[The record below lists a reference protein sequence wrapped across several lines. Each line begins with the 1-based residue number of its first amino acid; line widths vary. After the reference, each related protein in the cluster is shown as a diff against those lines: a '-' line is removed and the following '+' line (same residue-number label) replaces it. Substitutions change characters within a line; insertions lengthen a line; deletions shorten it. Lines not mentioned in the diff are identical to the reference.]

1 MQRPPHWNPSLKSAS
16 SPIVPKAGSDHTLDQ
31 KYVEKETFF
40 VPVNLQMTTRMN
52 NDCAA
57 QVYTHVVVVLLLNT
71 LFLLLCLGLHLFQ
84 LQTVEKVISSETII
98 NIIMMNNQAKK
109 MHVNMTCP
117 PPRKQVVTLFHLVVQ
132 EGQAFLF
139 FGCHLGIHC
148 PSNQPAT
155 SRFQKRAS
163 PLTLIQPAR

>member
-1 MQRPPHWNPSLKSAS
+1 MFTGCRNDVISRK
-16 SPIVPKAGSDHTLDQ
+16 
-31 KYVEKETFF
+31 VEGGYFA
-40 VPVNLQMTTRMN
+40 PANLQMTTRMN

-57 QVYTHVVVVLLLNT
+57 QVYTHVVVVLLLNA
-71 LFLLLCLGLHLFQ
+71 LFLLFCLGLHLFQ

-155 SRFQKRAS
+155 SRFQKRVS
-163 PLTLIQPAR
+163 PLTLIVMKY

>member
-1 MQRPPHWNPSLKSAS
+1 MFTGCRNDVISRK
-16 SPIVPKAGSDHTLDQ
+16 
-31 KYVEKETFF
+31 VEGGYFA
-40 VPVNLQMTTRMN
+40 PANLQMTTRMN

-57 QVYTHVVVVLLLNT
+57 QVYTHVVVVLLLNA
-71 LFLLLCLGLHLFQ
+71 LFLLFCLGLHLLQ
-84 LQTVEKVISSETII
+84 LQTVEKVIFSETII
-98 NIIMMNNQAKK
+98 NIIIHHGEQPSKDDAC
-109 MHVNMTCP
+109 NMTCP
-117 PPRKQVVTLFHLVVQ
+117 PPRKQVVTLLHLVVQ

>member
-1 MQRPPHWNPSLKSAS
+1 MFTGCRNDVISRK
-16 SPIVPKAGSDHTLDQ
+16 
-31 KYVEKETFF
+31 VEGGYFA
-40 VPVNLQMTTRMN
+40 PANLQMTTRMN

-57 QVYTHVVVVLLLNT
+57 QVYTHVVVVLLLNA
-71 LFLLLCLGLHLFQ
+71 LFLLFCLGLHLFQ

-139 FGCHLGIHC
+139 FGCHLGSHC

-155 SRFQKRAS
+155 SRFLKRVS
-163 PLTLIQPAR
+163 PLTLIVMKYSFEKICI